1 MIEGVHVLLYSKQAE
16 AVRAFLR
23 ETFGFGLADPTPTWP
38 IFSLPPAELGVHPVD
53 GETHVELYL
62 MTRDIQATLDALR
75 ANGVAVIR
83 DAEDQGWGLVSAVRL
98 PDGSELPIYQPKHAS
113 ILDSGRG

>member
-23 ETFGFGLADPTPTWP
+23 DTLGFGLADATPEWP
-38 IFSLPPAELGVHPVD
+38 IFALPPAELGVHPVD
-53 GETHVELYL
+53 GETRVEIYL
-62 MTRDIQATLDALR
+62 MTRDIEATLDALR
-75 ANGVAVIR
+75 ARGVAVIR
-83 DAEDQGWGLVSAVRL
+83 EPEDQRWGLVSAVRL

-113 ILDSGRG
+113 VLDSSRG